1 MIFLAMKLRKFPW
14 VTQKKPKKL
23 TGHGSHLFSI
33 CAGHLEPEEI
43 PLLGVWRVNE
53 ITFSCTLEKS
63 QEHLSDQTSPFVL
76 FLQVF
81 LIKNVISLINC
92 LNAPTAG
99 PIVFLV
105 LCTLWFSQGTE
116 SERKM
121 GFPPPNSV
129 CMNCFS
135 FTLCIG
141 VRTWLLS
148 ETSKCSIFPAFG
160 CPQTRPVRFAFLI
173 QILDG
178 GSLLL
183 VIAGWKVALLKIIS

>member
-1 MIFLAMKLRKFPW
+1 MSSNILPTSAFLASAHYLLMIFLAMKLRKFPW
-14 VTQKKPKKL
+14 VTQKTKQNKKNL

-43 PLLGVWRVNE
+43 PLLRVWRVNE

-99 PIVFLV
+99 SMVFMV

-116 SERKM
+116 SERRM
-121 GFPPPNSV
+121 GFFPPFCLHELLFIHSLYWSENLA
-129 CMNCFS
+129 F
-135 FTLCIG
+135 IG
-141 VRTWLLS
+141 DL
-148 ETSKCSIFPAFG
+148 
-160 CPQTRPVRFAFLI
+160 
-173 QILDG
+173 
-178 GSLLL
+178 
-183 VIAGWKVALLKIIS
+183 